1 MRRRMAELSGK
12 AVAITGASSGIGE
25 ATALTLA
32 KAGASVALGA
42 RRKDRIDELAARI
55 EDEGG
60 TAVALEVD
68 VSDEAAARGFVEA
81 AHERLGRLDT
91 LVNNAGV
98 MLLGPVE
105 QADSED
111 WRTMVNV
118 NLLGLMYC
126 THAALPI
133 MLGQESGDIVNIS
146 SVAGRFARAGNAVYA
161 ATKFGVGAFSE
172 GLRNEITER
181 GVRVT
186 LIEPGF
192 VDTELQGHNTGEVL
206 ETLEAM
212 REHLRDPLRAQ
223 DIANGILY
231 AVSQPPHVSI
241 NEVLIRPTRQTR

>member
-1 MRRRMAELSGK
+1 MAELSGK

-81 AHERLGRLDT
+81 AHERLDRVDM

-105 QADSED
+105 QADSDD
-111 WRTMVNV
+111 WRTMINV
-118 NLLGLMYC
+118 NLLGVLYC

-192 VDTELQGHNTGEVL
+192 VDTELQSHNTGEVL

-231 AVSQPPHVSI
+231 AVSQPPNVSI

>member
-1 MRRRMAELSGK
+1 MAELSGK

-68 VSDEAAARGFVEA
+68 VSDEAAARGFIEA
-81 AHERLGRLDT
+81 AHERFGRLDS

-98 MLLGPVE
+98 MLLGPVV

-192 VDTELQGHNTGEVL
+192 VDTELQSHNTGEVL

>member
-1 MRRRMAELSGK
+1 MAELSGK

-60 TAVALEVD
+60 TAFALEVD
-68 VSDEAAARGFVEA
+68 VSDEEAARGFVTA
-81 AHERLGRLDT
+81 AHERFGRLDT

-172 GLRNEITER
+172 GLRNEVTER

-192 VDTELQGHNTGEVL
+192 VDTELQSHNTGAVL

>member
-1 MRRRMAELSGK
+1 MAELSGK

-68 VSDEAAARGFVEA
+68 VSDEAAARGFVEG

-105 QADSED
+105 QAEPDD
-111 WRTMVNV
+111 WRTMINV

-126 THAALPI
+126 TRAALPI

-172 GLRNEITER
+172 GLRNEVTER

-192 VDTELQGHNTGEVL
+192 VDTELQSHNTGEVL

-231 AVSQPPHVSI
+231 AVSQPPNVSI

>member
-1 MRRRMAELSGK
+1 MAELSGK

-32 KAGASVALGA
+32 RAGAAVALGA

-60 TAVALEVD
+60 TAFALEVD
-68 VSDEAAARGFVEA
+68 VSDEEAARGFVTA
-81 AHERLGRLDT
+81 AHERFGRLDT

-105 QADSED
+105 QADSGD
-111 WRTMVNV
+111 WRTMINV
-118 NLLGLMYC
+118 NLLGVLYC

-172 GLRNEITER
+172 GLRNEVTER

-192 VDTELQGHNTGEVL
+192 VDTELQSHNTGAVL

>member
-1 MRRRMAELSGK
+1 MAELSGK

-32 KAGASVALGA
+32 RAGASVALGA

-68 VSDEAAARGFVEA
+68 VSDEAAARGFIEA

-111 WRTMVNV
+111 WRTMINV

-192 VDTELQGHNTGEVL
+192 VDTELQSHNTGEVL

>member
-1 MRRRMAELSGK
+1 MAELSGK

-68 VSDEAAARGFVEA
+68 VSDEAAARGFIEA

-111 WRTMVNV
+111 WRTMINV

-192 VDTELQGHNTGEVL
+192 VDTELQSHNTGEVL

-231 AVSQPPHVSI
+231 AVSQPPNVSI

>member
-1 MRRRMAELSGK
+1 MAELSGK

-91 LVNNAGV
+91 LINNAGV

>member
-1 MRRRMAELSGK
+1 MAELSGK

-68 VSDEAAARGFVEA
+68 VSDESAARAFVEA

-118 NLLGLMYC
+118 NLLGLTYC

-172 GLRNEITER
+172 GLRNEVTER

-192 VDTELQGHNTGEVL
+192 VDTELQSHNTGEVL

-212 REHLRDPLRAQ
+212 REHLREPLRAQ
-223 DIANGILY
+223 DIANAILY
-231 AVSQPPHVSI
+231 AVSQPPNVSI

>member
-1 MRRRMAELSGK
+1 MAELSGK

-68 VSDEAAARGFVEA
+68 VSDEAAARGFVET

-133 MLGQESGDIVNIS
+133 MLGQEGGDIVNIS

-172 GLRNEITER
+172 GLRNEVTER

>member
-1 MRRRMAELSGK
+1 MAELSGK

-32 KAGASVALGA
+32 RAGASVALGA
-42 RRKDRIDELAARI
+42 RRKDRIDALAARI
-55 EDEGG
+55 EDGGG
-60 TAVALEVD
+60 TAVAVEVD
-68 VSDEAAARGFVEA
+68 VTDESAARGFVEA

-105 QADSED
+105 QSSSDD

-118 NLLGLMYC
+118 NVLGLLYC
-126 THAALPI
+126 TSAALPI
-133 MLGQESGDIVNIS
+133 MRAQEGGDIVNIS

-161 ATKFGVGAFSE
+161 ATKFAVGAFSE
-172 GLRNEITER
+172 GLRNEVTE
-181 GVRVT
+181 GGIRVT

-192 VDTELQGHNTGEVL
+192 VDTELQSHNTGEVL
-206 ETLEAM
+206 ETLEQM
-212 REHLRDPLRAQ
+212 REHLGEVLRAQ
-223 DIANGILY
+223 DVANGILY

>member
-1 MRRRMAELSGK
+1 MAELSGK

-68 VSDEAAARGFVEA
+68 VSDEPAARGFVEA
-81 AHERLGRLDT
+81 AHERFGRLDT

-98 MLLGPVE
+98 MLLGPVD
-105 QADSED
+105 QAETED

-192 VDTELQGHNTGEVL
+192 VDTELQSHNTGEVL

>member
-1 MRRRMAELSGK
+1 MAELSGK

-32 KAGASVALGA
+32 RAGASVALGA

-68 VSDEAAARGFVEA
+68 VSDEAAARGFIEA

-105 QADSED
+105 QANSED
-111 WRTMVNV
+111 WRTMINV

-192 VDTELQGHNTGEVL
+192 VDTELQSHNTGEVL

-231 AVSQPPHVSI
+231 AVSQPPNVSI

>member
-1 MRRRMAELSGK
+1 MAELSGK

-68 VSDEAAARGFVEA
+68 VSDEAAARGFIEA

-111 WRTMVNV
+111 WRTMINV

-172 GLRNEITER
+172 GLRNEVTER

-192 VDTELQGHNTGEVL
+192 VDTELQSHNTGEVL

>member
-1 MRRRMAELSGK
+1 MAELSGK

-81 AHERLGRLDT
+81 AHERLGRVDT

-105 QADSED
+105 QADSDD
-111 WRTMVNV
+111 WRTMINV
-118 NLLGLMYC
+118 NLLGLLYC

-192 VDTELQGHNTGEVL
+192 VDTELQSHNTGEVL

-231 AVSQPPHVSI
+231 AVSQPPNVSI

>member
-1 MRRRMAELSGK
+1 MAELSGK

-68 VSDEAAARGFVEA
+68 VSDEAAARGFIEA

-91 LVNNAGV
+91 LINNAGV

-126 THAALPI
+126 TRAALPI
-133 MLGQESGDIVNIS
+133 LLGQEGGDIVNIS

-172 GLRNEITER
+172 GLRNEVTER

>member
-1 MRRRMAELSGK
+1 
-12 AVAITGASSGIGE
+12 VAITGASSGIGE

-42 RRKDRIDELAARI
+42 RRKDRIDALAARI

-105 QADSED
+105 QADTED

-223 DIANGILY
+223 DVANGILY

>member
-1 MRRRMAELSGK
+1 MAELSGK

-105 QADSED
+105 QADSDD

-192 VDTELQGHNTGEVL
+192 VDTELQSHNTGEVL

-231 AVSQPPHVSI
+231 AVSQPPNVSI

>member
-1 MRRRMAELSGK
+1 MAELSGK

-42 RRKDRIDELAARI
+42 RRKDRIDDLAARI

-68 VSDEAAARGFVEA
+68 VSDETAARGFVEA
-81 AHERLGRLDT
+81 AHERFGRLDT
-91 LVNNAGV
+91 LINNAGV

-111 WRTMVNV
+111 WRTMIDVNV
-118 NLLGLMYC
+118 LGLMYC
-126 THAALPI
+126 TSAALPF

-161 ATKFGVGAFSE
+161 ATKFAVGAFSE
-172 GLRNEITER
+172 GLRNEVTER

-192 VDTELQGHNTGEVL
+192 VDTELQSHNTGEVL

-231 AVSQPPHVSI
+231 AVSQPPHVSV

>member
-1 MRRRMAELSGK
+1 MAELSGK

-81 AHERLGRLDT
+81 AHERFGRLDT

-111 WRTMVNV
+111 WRTMINV

-206 ETLEAM
+206 ETLESM

>member
-1 MRRRMAELSGK
+1 MAELSGK

-42 RRKDRIDELAARI
+42 RRKDRIDALAARI

-68 VSDEAAARGFVEA
+68 VSDEAAARGFIEA

-91 LVNNAGV
+91 LINNAGV

-133 MLGQESGDIVNIS
+133 MLGQEGGDIVNIS

-172 GLRNEITER
+172 GLRNEVTER